1 MKKIQIDNLTDTVM
15 KEINEYKKITAD
27 NLKREVRK
35 TGNKIKNEIQK
46 NAPVKSGA
54 YKKSW
59 KVKTL
64 NERVNSLNLVVH
76 SSNRYQLSHLLEFG
90 HALRNGGRSKA
101 NPHIKLAEELGIKE
115 FEENIKR
122 IIENG

>member
-1 MKKIQIDNLTDTVM
+1 MKKIQIDDLTDTVM
-15 KEINEYKKITAD
+15 KELNEYKKITAD
-27 NLKREVRK
+27 NLKKEVKK

-59 KVKTL
+59 KVKTI

-101 NPHIKLAEELGIKE
+101 NPHIKQAEELGIKE

>member
-1 MKKIQIDNLTDTVM
+1 MKKIQIDDLTNTVM
-15 KEINEYKKITAD
+15 KELNEYKKITAD
-27 NLKREVRK
+27 KLKKEVRK

-46 NAPVKSGA
+46 NAPIKSGA

-101 NPHIKLAEELGIKE
+101 KPHIKEEEELGIKE